1 MKKLV
6 FFLPAFLLISA
17 CSGSDSVEVGNKT
30 TMQVDPVFDAGIVV
44 KGEKVKAQF
53 IVRNTG
59 KYPLVIAEVKPSCSC
74 TVGSKPEDPIQ
85 PGEDGI
91 IKAEIDTDRTA
102 SGIISKTL
110 RIVANTEPSVT
121 EVAIKAQVKSN

>member
-1 MKKLV
+1 MKKIV
-6 FFLPAFLLISA
+6 FFLPVFLIISA

-30 TMQVDPVFDAGIVV
+30 TMQVDPVFDAGVVV

-53 IVRNTG
+53 VVRNTG

-85 PGEDGI
+85 PGEEGI
-91 IKAEIDTDRTA
+91 IKLKLIRIEQHPALFQKRLEL
-102 SGIISKTL
+102 L
-110 RIVANTEPSVT
+110 RIRNHP
-121 EVAIKAQVKSN
+121 